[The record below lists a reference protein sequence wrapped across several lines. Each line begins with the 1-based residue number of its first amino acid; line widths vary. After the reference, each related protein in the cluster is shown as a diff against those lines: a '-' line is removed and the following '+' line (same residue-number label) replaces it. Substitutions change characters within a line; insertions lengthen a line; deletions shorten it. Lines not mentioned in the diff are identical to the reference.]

1 MPDQQDRDAVTLLL
15 GLGWDHARIAAAIG
29 SDDPETLEV
38 ARDRITADL
47 ALKLWEMA
55 MAGSVAAVREFRQL
69 LASMA
74 EPEPEPTPKLKP
86 RAAPAPRAVRRHPI
100 GKKELALL
108 EARAPDMGTP
118 MGELMARRRELS
130 N

>member
-15 GLGWDHARIAAAIG
+15 GLGWDRARILSYLSAD
-29 SDDPETLEV
+29 SPETAEA

-74 EPEPEPTPKLKP
+74 EPVPEPKPKP

-100 GKKELALL
+100 GKKELALI
-108 EARAPDMGTP
+108 EARAPDLGTP